1 MTAHAQAPAAHHAPA
16 EPAGKHTLF
25 VVFAVVFVAIAAIA
39 VAVLYVHHHRRVEAE
54 RAALSREVALG
65 PKVRV
70 TQVGTTK
77 EPRTLSLPGDVHGF
91 DQTTLY
97 AKLSGYIEDIR
108 VDRGDHVA
116 KGQLLATI
124 WSPETQDDVV
134 AAEHNAAIAKITATR
149 YDGLAPAGVVSRQEQ
164 DNAEAQ
170 QHVTQAELGRARSL
184 QRYTRIRAPFSGIV
198 TARYVD
204 PGALVPAATGS
215 TQSSLPIVDLASID
229 ELRIFVYLGQDAA
242 PFVHPGDGA
251 EIWQDELPDRR
262 IPAKVT
268 HVAGALDPR
277 TRTMQVELD
286 LDNRPWGMLP
296 GTFAHVEIHVAEA
309 KTPLLPADALVIR
322 DGKTMVAEV
331 QGDRVHYVEVDL
343 GYNDGRSVRV
353 LRGLAGGE
361 TIGLGVPIEVADGDV
376 VQVVSQP
383 PQAGQEASPGK

>member
-16 EPAGKHTLF
+16 EPTGKHPLF
-25 VVFAVVFVAIAAIA
+25 VAVGIVFVVIAAIA
-39 VAVLYVHHHRRVEAE
+39 VTLLYLHKRHRVNEE
-54 RAALSREVALG
+54 RAALERDVAQG

-97 AKLSGYIEDIR
+97 AKVSGYVEDIR

-124 WSPETQDDVV
+124 WSPEMQDDVV
-134 AAEHNAAIAKITATR
+134 AAEHNAAIAKLTATR
-149 YDGLAPAGVVSRQEQ
+149 YDGLAPAGIVSRQDQ
-164 DNAEAQ
+164 DNAQAQ

-184 QRYTRIRAPFSGIV
+184 MRYTRVRAPFAGVV

-204 PGALVPAATGS
+204 PGALLPAATAS
-215 TQSSLPIVDLASID
+215 TQSSLPIVDLASVD
-229 ELRIFVYLGQDAA
+229 TLRIFVYVGQDAA
-242 PFVHPGDGA
+242 PFVHPGDSA
-251 EIWQDELPDRR
+251 DVWQDELPERR

-277 TRTMQVELD
+277 TRTMQIEVD

-296 GTFAHVEIHVAEA
+296 GTFAHVEIHVPEA
-309 KTPLLPADALVIR
+309 KTPLLPADALVIQ
-322 DGKTMVAEV
+322 DGKTMAAEV
-331 QGDRVHYVEVDL
+331 QGDHVHYVPIDL
-343 GYNDGRSVRV
+343 GYNDGRNIRV

-361 TIGLGVPIEVADGDV
+361 TVGLGVPVEVSDGDL
-376 VQVVSQP
+376 VQVVSDP
-383 PQAGQEASPGK
+383 PSGQEAPPGK